1 MNWRPKSLV
10 SLFGVITLLCSYY
23 YCRSCKT
30 SQQPW
35 DVALGLTK
43 RRVTPAAEE
52 AITLAGLLTS
62 FGQAARQ
69 TLIKLTGIRISE
81 STARRVTEDA
91 GEELQTALA
100 EKQTFGPAKTWPW
113 QRDARGQGCPG
124 APGREHRSCQCAAA
138 RGAGREGGW
147 SHGRGSDGLQSAVQ
161 A

>member
-1 MNWRPKSLV
+1 M
-10 SLFGVITLLCSYY
+10 ITLLCSYY

-35 DVALGLTK
+35 DTALGLTK

-52 AITLAGLLTS
+52 AITLAGLLTI

-81 STARRVTEDA
+81 STVRRVTEDA

-100 EKQTFGPAKTWPW
+100 EKQTFGPAKNLGLATRCAGPRLSRRAGTRASIMSACRSKGSGARRRMVAWP
-113 QRDARGQGCPG
+113 R
-124 APGREHRSCQCAAA
+124 
-138 RGAGREGGW
+138 
-147 SHGRGSDGLQSAVQ
+147 
-161 A
+161 